1 MSAYRSPRTGSA
13 AAATTPAR
21 LAQEF
26 GEVLWRE
33 RPDGGIEVATIRKG
47 QVDLYAVND
56 DGSTALLKSSPPPLS
71 RRLAPPA
78 ALLGI
83 ALFVGG
89 AATDNAWGA
98 VPGFILLLAV
108 MVASARANNLAAR
121 LGEKSEWHTPTAL
134 GEWTPRSSAQLEAVE
149 RIAEEHDGTAY
160 VRDVGSRT
168 VDVAAMRGGRFER
181 YWVDELGRSELADA
195 KPASARYLL
204 DRALQTAAFAIWLG
218 ILAVAFA
225 VDENKFVVLIA
236 LIGLLGTVMFF
247 GWRNERRYALE
258 HLVKRLADDGYP
270 WIEIRTRVEESDG
283 G

>member
-1 MSAYRSPRTGSA
+1 MAVYRSPRTGST
-13 AAATTPAR
+13 AAATAPAR

-26 GEVLWRE
+26 GEAVWRE
-33 RPDGGIEVATIRKG
+33 SPDGGIEVATIRKG

-56 DGSTALLKSSPPPLS
+56 DGSTTLLRSSPAPLS
-71 RRLAPPA
+71 GRLGLPA
-78 ALLGI
+78 FLVGV
-83 ALFVGG
+83 ALFVAG
-89 AATDNAWGA
+89 AASDTAWLA
-98 VPGFILLLAV
+98 LPGFGLV
-108 MVASARANNLAAR
+108 VVAFVVLARADSLAAR
-121 LGEKSEWHTPTAL
+121 LGEKSEWHTPTTL
-134 GEWTPRSSAQLEAVE
+134 DEWTPRSSAQLETVE
-149 RIAEEHDGTAY
+149 RIADEHDGRAY
-160 VRDVGSRT
+160 LRDVGSRT
-168 VDVAAMRGGRFER
+168 VDVVAMRGGRFER

>member
-1 MSAYRSPRTGSA
+1 MSTYRSPRTGSA

-21 LAQEF
+21 LAREF

-47 QVDLYAVND
+47 QVDRYAVND
-56 DGSTALLKSSPPPLS
+56 DGSTTLLGSSPSPFS
-71 RRLAPPA
+71 RPLAPPA
-78 ALLGI
+78 CLVGVV
-83 ALFVGG
+83 LFVAG
-89 AATDNAWGA
+89 AASDTAWLA
-98 VPGFILLLAV
+98 LPGFALVAV
-108 MVASARANNLAAR
+108 AFVVWARADNLAAR
-121 LGEKSEWHTPTAL
+121 LGKKSEWHTPTAL
-134 GEWTPRSSAQLEAVE
+134 GEWTPRSSAQLETVE
-149 RIAEEHDGTAY
+149 WIAEEHDGKAY

-181 YWVDELGRSELADA
+181 YWVDELGRSELADS

-204 DRALQTAAFAIWLG
+204 DRALQTAAFALWLG
-218 ILAVAFA
+218 ILTVAFA
-225 VDENKFVVLIA
+225 VDENKIVLLIA